1 MRIRPWFRK
10 ALLAIHLTVSI
21 GWIGSLAAY
30 LVFDVAVATGAD
42 AETLRSG
49 YQAMDRIV
57 RFTVVPFAVASFVTG
72 VLVSVWSTWGLF
84 RHYWVVI
91 SLVLTSFA
99 LLVLLREVG
108 VVASLART
116 AAASDSAEHLRA
128 LGSTLPH
135 SVGGTVLLLIVL
147 VLNVYK
153 PRGLTRYGRR
163 RMAGG

>member
-1 MRIRPWFRK
+1 VRIRPWLRK
-10 ALLAIHLTVSI
+10 ALLATHLTVSI

-30 LVFDVAVATGAD
+30 LVFDVAVVTGED
-42 AETLRSG
+42 AETLRTG
-49 YQAMDRIV
+49 YLAMDRIV

-72 VLVSVWSTWGLF
+72 VLVSVWSRWGLF

-163 RMAGG
+163 MAGG

>member
-1 MRIRPWFRK
+1 MRIRPWLRK
-10 ALLAIHLTVSI
+10 GLLAVHLTVSV
-21 GWIGSLAAY
+21 GWIGALAAY
-30 LVFDVAVATGAD
+30 LAFDVAVATGAD
-42 AETLRSG
+42 ADTLRTG
-49 YQAMDRIV
+49 YLAMDRIV
-57 RFTVVPFAVASFVTG
+57 RFAIVPLAVASFVTG
-72 VLVSVWSTWGLF
+72 VLVSVWSRWGLI
-84 RHYWVVI
+84 RHYWVVV
-91 SLVLTSFA
+91 SLTLTAFA